1 MKHLAILTTKP
12 QRSGYAS
19 IPDGAITGNGDL
31 AVILGNSPDGMRI
44 FLSKTDVWH
53 AVEHEHAG
61 GLRPVGYVDLPIPQT
76 LYDNYRVEQ
85 DLDAGVLRCSFED
98 GTHTLRVIYPAAAI
112 AVTVNGKPAAM
123 RTQTPVE
130 SLPARAIQI
139 SAPPG
144 GRFGLPRRRF
154 LFRADVGIRLFLR

>member
-1 MKHLAILTTKP
+1 MNHLAILTTKP

-123 RTQTPVE
+123 RTQDLEQGIATAPGDVI
-130 SLPARAIQI
+130 AIETV
-139 SAPPG
+139 AD
-144 GRFGLPRRRF
+144 PR
-154 LFRADVGIRLFLR
+154 